1 VNKNRPICFGIGQ
14 VCENHPNRTWD
25 EKLGC
30 MCGAGMP
37 CECNRPKEP
46 AIDPPDYSALITD
59 IKEH

>member
-1 VNKNRPICFGIGQ
+1 
-14 VCENHPNRTWD
+14 
-25 EKLGC
+25 